1 MIQNMDWEAERTT
14 VTDTETLTAA
24 LAAAPQLL
32 EAAACKQ
39 PHHVQALPAKRAMLL
54 ALRFWLPKAPSHYRH
69 GSKSGLGW
77 QGGRHRSCCRGA
89 IAGCSGGRCG

>member
-1 MIQNMDWEAERTT
+1 MMRKMDWEAERTT

-39 PHHVQALPAKRAMLL
+39 PHHVQALPANSAMQL
-54 ALRFWLPKAPSHYRH
+54 AQELCTQRL
-69 GSKSGLGW
+69 
-77 QGGRHRSCCRGA
+77 
-89 IAGCSGGRCG
+89 